1 LKENS
6 KWHVML
12 LFLLDKNVQRSS
24 NVFHP
29 LYDMDLET
37 TLVDEFSSIEQNH
50 QDKLQS
56 KSISSSDIID
66 LNPRVSI
73 VENELS
79 IL

>member
-1 LKENS
+1 
-6 KWHVML
+6 ML

>member
-1 LKENS
+1 
-6 KWHVML
+6 ML

-79 IL
+79 ILWKKTSQVSA